1 MRIKD
6 KNRKVNESYRKED
19 SRLRY
24 LQEQMTFKEILKG
37 SGKIILQPS
46 P

>member
-6 KNRKVNESYRKED
+6 KSRKLGVIEKED

-37 SGKIILQPS
+37 SRKIIPQPS

>member
-6 KNRKVNESYRKED
+6 KNRKMKVIEKED

-37 SGKIILQPS
+37 SGKIIPQPS